1 MNKFLTTERLI
12 LRPMR
17 MEDAEAVTRW
27 VSDRRV
33 AEMTTLIPHPYSLA
47 DALGWLERV
56 TSYDSKN
63 IHQVFAI
70 TLREGGELI
79 GCIGL
84 HGDEDAPWAEFGYW
98 LGVPFWGNGYATEA
112 LSEILRFGF
121 EDRGL
126 RRIEA
131 CHFAHNPA
139 SGRVMQKAG
148 LVHEGTQKLRCQRD
162 KQLFDRV
169 NYGLIDEDWRG
180 CSENEKYRDRN
191 VQARL

>member
-1 MNKFLTTERLI
+1 MNRLLTTDRLI
-12 LRPMR
+12 LRPIR
-17 MEDAEAVTRW
+17 MEDAEAITRW

-33 AEMTTLIPHPYSLA
+33 AEMTTLIPHPFALA
-47 DALGWLERV
+47 NAIEWLERV
-56 TSYDSKN
+56 TADDAGQGD
-63 IHQVFAI
+63 QVFAI
-70 TLREGGELI
+70 TLRESGELI

-84 HGDEDAPWAEFGYW
+84 HGDEKAPWAEFGYW
-98 LGVPFWGNGYATEA
+98 LGVPFWGNGYAAEA

-148 LVHEGTQKLRCQRD
+148 LVHEGTQKLRCQRNE
-162 KQLFDRV
+162 QLFDRV
-169 NYGLIDEDWRG
+169 NYGLIDEDWRAA
-180 CSENEKYRDRN
+180 NIR
-191 VQARL
+191 

>member
-1 MNKFLTTERLI
+1 MNRILHTDRLI

-17 MEDAEAVTRW
+17 MGDAEAITHW

-33 AEMTTLIPHPYSLA
+33 AEMTTLIPHPYALA
-47 DALGWLERV
+47 DANEWLERLV
-56 TSYDSKN
+56 TYDEN
-63 IHQVFAI
+63 HIHQVFAI
-70 TLREGGELI
+70 TLGESGELI

-84 HGDEDAPWAEFGYW
+84 HRSETAPWAEFGYW
-98 LGVPFWGNGYATEA
+98 LGVPFWGRGYATEA

-121 EDRGL
+121 EDIGL

-148 LVHEGTQKLRCQRD
+148 LHYEGKQKLRCQRGEA
-162 KQLFDRV
+162 LFDRI
-169 NYGLIDEDWRG
+169 NYGLIDDDWRAG
-180 CSENEKYRDRN
+180 TTN
-191 VQARL
+191 